1 MTLGGI
7 SMILILGILNMLL
20 ILFQISSGL
29 RWIKV
34 PFGVHK
40 RTGGTLLLSAALH
53 AFLAILAN
61 YG

>member
-1 MTLGGI
+1 
-7 SMILILGILNMLL
+7 MILILGILNMLL

-34 PFGVHK
+34 PIGVHK
-40 RTGGTLLLSAALH
+40 RTGIVLFFSAALH
-53 AFLAILAN
+53 ALLAFLAN

>member
-1 MTLGGI
+1 
-7 SMILILGILNMLL
+7 MILILGILNMLL

-40 RTGGTLLLSAALH
+40 RTGSALFFSGALH
-53 AFLAILAN
+53 AILAVLAS

>member
-1 MTLGGI
+1 MTVGGI
-7 SMILILGILNMLL
+7 SIILILGILNMLL

-40 RTGGTLLLSAALH
+40 RTGGTLLFSAALH
-53 AFLAILAN
+53 AVLAILAN